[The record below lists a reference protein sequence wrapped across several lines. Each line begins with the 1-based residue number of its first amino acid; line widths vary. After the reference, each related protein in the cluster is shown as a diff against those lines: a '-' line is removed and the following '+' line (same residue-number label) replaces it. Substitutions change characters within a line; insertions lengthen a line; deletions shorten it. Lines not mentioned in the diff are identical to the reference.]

1 MCGFVMFSCSDEL
14 EFVNGDTALESRSV
28 FSDFADVSF
37 SMEANLAYSRLLESF
52 REDVS
57 RSLDDRELLYP
68 DYYGGSYIDDGKL
81 VVNVCNGDELV
92 VGKLRN
98 MAQSDDVIIRP
109 CKYS

>member
-1 MCGFVMFSCSDEL
+1 MKKVLLLMCGFVMFSCSDEL

-57 RSLDDRELLYP
+57 RSLDGRKLLYP

-81 VVNVCNGDELV
+81 VVNVC
-92 VGKLRN
+92 R
-98 MAQSDDVIIRP
+98 
-109 CKYS
+109 